1 MCLILA
7 GTSLGGVKLF
17 QHWHSDNEY
26 RSAQQTLRQ
35 ELRKPVAP
43 STTDALAVLRI
54 PRFGPAFDPVIVEG
68 VSQGDLRKGPG
79 HYPGTAMPGDI
90 GNFAV
95 AGHRTGWGQPFH
107 RLPELKK
114 GDAINVEWQ
123 GRSYTYRVTR
133 TRVVEPSDTGVVLPV
148 PNRPGTEPDKARITL
163 TTCTDRDRGGA
174 YVHRL
179 VVWGELDGR

>member
-1 MCLILA
+1 M
-7 GTSLGGVKLF
+7 
-17 QHWHSDNEY
+17 
-26 RSAQQTLRQ
+26 
-35 ELRKPVAP
+35 
-43 STTDALAVLRI
+43 AVLRI
-54 PRFGPAFDPVIVEG
+54 PRFGSGFDPVIVEG
-68 VSQGDLRKGPG
+68 VSQGDLKKGPG
-79 HYPGTAMPGDI
+79 HYPGTAMPGEI

-123 GRSYTYRVTR
+123 GRSFTYRVTR
-133 TRVVEPSDTGVVLPV
+133 TEVVEPSDVGVVLPV

-179 VVWGELDGR
+179 VVWGELNDR